1 MGMLEEF
8 DSSRIQE
15 VAAMG
20 GEFPSHIPV
29 LEDKY
34 SVEENLAQLGQQ
46 QQEEDMDIQELQQQQ
61 HSQRAEVCGI
71 CNKQGGHFSGSCT
84 TDHGQSLLVNQL

>member
-46 QQEEDMDIQELQQQQ
+46 QQEEDMDIQELQQQ

-71 CNKQGGHFSGSCT
+71 CNKQGGHFSGNCT
-84 TDHGQSLLVNQL
+84 TDHSQSLLVNQL